1 MTIQRMMAMFKVK
14 LPNRANINLAYT
26 PSILLKACYI

>member
-1 MTIQRMMAMFKVK
+1 MTMQRTMVMFKVK

-26 PSILLKACYI
+26 PSILLKVCYI